1 MSNGYNIKI
10 KDMSMDKQLL
20 LLLFKKKKK
29 KKIGEVRRPSLV
41 LCRLC
46 YLPYMA
52 PTHES

>member
-29 KKIGEVRRPSLV
+29 KSEKSEDPVSFYAGYVTLYGSYP
-41 LCRLC
+41 
-46 YLPYMA
+46 
-52 PTHES
+52 

>member
-29 KKIGEVRRPSLV
+29 KDRRSQKTQSRSMQV
-41 LCRLC
+41 M
-46 YLPYMA
+46 LPTLYGSY
-52 PTHES
+52 P